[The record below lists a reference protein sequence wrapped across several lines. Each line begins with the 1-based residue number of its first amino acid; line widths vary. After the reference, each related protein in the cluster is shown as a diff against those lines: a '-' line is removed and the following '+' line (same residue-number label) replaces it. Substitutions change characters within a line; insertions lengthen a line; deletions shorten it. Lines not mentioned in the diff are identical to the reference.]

1 MTRSLNDKVKSL
13 SKTRQN
19 AIQARANELIA
30 EEMTLKDL
38 RIALEKTQ
46 VDLGEALHMKQ
57 EGVSRL
63 ERRSDMLLST
73 LNKYICA
80 MGGSLK
86 LTAEF
91 PNRPPVVI
99 QGITDILSH

>member
-1 MTRSLNDKVKSL
+1 MKAL
-13 SKTRQN
+13 SKNRQDE
-19 AIQARANELIA
+19 IQVRANQLIA
-30 EEMTLKDL
+30 DEMTLKEL

-46 VDLGEALHMKQ
+46 VDLGAVLHMKQ
-57 EGVSRL
+57 EAISRL

-73 LNKYICA
+73 LNKYISA

-91 PNRPPVVI
+91 PNRPPVII
-99 QGITDILSH
+99 QGITDIPSQ